1 MKEIF
6 LGEAKCIMLD
16 ILKYVVGVCK
26 ANSIDYSIGEG
37 TLIGAIRHKGFI
49 PWDDDIDLLMDRNNF
64 NKFLRVCSGNERYE
78 IVYLKGGRC
87 RYWNSVI
94 RITDKMTSVIFDDDL
109 HTPSYNH
116 GLWVAIIPC
125 DYVSDNE
132 IEWNNDK
139 KKLAFITRVCGH
151 KRIKRNLRKQSFKL
165 RFKTKGQRI
174 RGFFAS
180 MVPLA
185 LLNKWF
191 VKILSKYKDNPT
203 SRVMKFEVDGTPL
216 LFPSYLFEGGFI
228 EKEFEGQQF
237 KVMAHYHEYLTY
249 YYGDYMQLPPEEDRV
264 PKHNYKAY
272 WK

>member
-1 MKEIF
+1 MKEIL

-16 ILKYVVGVCK
+16 ILKYVDGVCK

-64 NKFLRVCSGNERYE
+64 NKFLRVCSGNERYD
-78 IVYLKGGRC
+78 IVYLKGGRH

-151 KRIKRNLRKQSFKL
+151 KRINRKLRKQSFKL
-165 RFKTKGQRI
+165 RFKTKGQKL

-185 LLNKWF
+185 VLNKWF

-216 LFPSYLFEGGFI
+216 LFPSYLFDGGYI

-272 WK
+272 WI